1 MKKVAAILLLFLLLH
16 SLFPK
21 REAMLYGF
29 AEALFR
35 SCLDHPTLRA
45 VFDLEEEEA
54 VAVFGE
60 DADALFL

>member
-1 MKKVAAILLLFLLLH
+1 MKKVAAILLLLLLLH

-35 SCLDHPTLRA
+35 AYLDHPALRT
-45 VFDLEEEEA
+45 VFDLDEAEA
-54 VAVFGE
+54 VAVFGDE
-60 DADALFL
+60 ADALFL

>member
-1 MKKVAAILLLFLLLH
+1 
-16 SLFPK
+16 
-21 REAMLYGF
+21 MLYGF

-45 VFDLEEEEA
+45 VFDLDEEEA
-54 VAVFGE
+54 VAVFGD